1 MNILTF
7 DIEEWYLEKVF
18 NGNRGYMFQQFNDA
32 LERLLLELERRQI
45 KATFFCVG
53 KLAKDFPEVIRCIS
67 SHGHEIGCH
76 SNEHTWIDKMDEMQ
90 LRRDT
95 SEAVKYLEDVSG
107 QKVVSYR
114 APAFS
119 ITPHNK
125 WAINVL
131 ADCGIEN
138 DASIF
143 PSFRDFGGYNDFPTD
158 EPCVVVHEGVGLKE
172 FPICLTAIIGKKI
185 AYSGG
190 GYFRILPYWF
200 ISSVM
205 NRRDYNIFYF
215 HLKDLLNEKIVF
227 LSKEAYED
235 YFKEKGTFKNRF
247 IRYVKDNATSGNTFN
262 KLSKLFMKNEMMPL
276 EKAVKMVDWEK
287 VKKIKI

>member
-53 KLAKDFPEVIRCIS
+53 KLAKDFPEVIRSIS

-76 SNEHTWIDKMDEMQ
+76 SNEHTWIDQMDETH

-95 SEAVKYLEDVSG
+95 SEAVKSLEDVSG

-125 WAINVL
+125 WAINIL
-131 ADCGIEN
+131 ADCGIKT

-143 PSFRDFGGYNDFPTD
+143 PSSRDFGGYSDFPTD
-158 EPCVVVHEGVGLKE
+158 TPCIISYDGSDLME
-172 FPICLTAIIGKKI
+172 FPICLTSIMGKRN

-190 GYFRILPYWF
+190 GYFRLLPYWF
-200 ISSVM
+200 ISQVM
-205 NRRDYNIFYF
+205 NKRNYNIFYF

-227 LSKEAYED
+227 LSKETYED
-235 YFKEKGTFKNRF
+235 YFKEKGTLKNRF
-247 IRYVKDNATSGNTFN
+247 IRYVKDNVTSGDTFD
-262 KLSKLFMKNEMMPL
+262 KLSRLLVKNDML
-276 EKAVKMVDWEK
+276 SLGKAVEMVDWDK
-287 VKKIKI
+287 VKKIKL